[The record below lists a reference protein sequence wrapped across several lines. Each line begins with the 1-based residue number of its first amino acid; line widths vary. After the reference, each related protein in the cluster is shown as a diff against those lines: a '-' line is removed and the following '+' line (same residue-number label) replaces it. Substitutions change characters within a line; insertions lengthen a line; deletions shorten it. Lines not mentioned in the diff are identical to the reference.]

1 MTAGQIY
8 LRVCAGFANR
18 LRATVS
24 GICAAEEAGRPIQI
38 SWPYEPT
45 FAGRFTDFFDL
56 EASALPPWV
65 TFDQRLDSSQPEYS
79 CNTMYDWIQQLS
91 RPGAE
96 PVYLKSYAQF
106 YKGPRFEHWLHA
118 LKPHKKYLERIAKLF
133 GELAAPPV
141 GIHIRRTDHWKAIKE
156 SPTEAFVRAIDE
168 YPPGTVFFLASDSE
182 EERIVLRQK
191 YPGRIL
197 IGAGILGRRETAAT
211 TEGFV
216 DFLGLS
222 MCSEILGSSGSSFSE
237 MAAAF
242 GARPLRL
249 ASIDATTPS

>member
-1 MTAGQIY
+1 MTTGQIY

-65 TFDQRLDSSQPEYS
+65 TFDQPMDSSQPEYI
-79 CNTMYDWIQQLS
+79 CHTMGDWEQQLS

-106 YKGPRFEHWLHA
+106 YRGARFEHWLYA
-118 LKPHKKYLERIAKLF
+118 LKPHKKYLERLLKLF

-141 GIHIRRTDHWKAIKE
+141 GIHIRRTDHWKSIKE
-156 SPTEAFVRAIDE
+156 SPTEAFVCAMDE

-182 EERIVLRQK
+182 EERIILRQK

-197 IGAGILGRRETAAT
+197 IGAGILGRRDTVAT

-242 GARPLRL
+242 GTRRLRVVNSTL
-249 ASIDATTPS
+249 N

>member
-1 MTAGQIY
+1 M
-8 LRVCAGFANR
+8 
-18 LRATVS
+18 RATVS

-38 SWPYEPT
+38 SWTYEPT

-65 TFDQRLDSSQPEYS
+65 TFDQRLDSSQPEYI
-79 CNTMYDWIQQLS
+79 CHTMGDWEQQLGKS
-91 RPGAE
+91 EAGS
-96 PVYLKSYAQF
+96 VYLKSYAQF
-106 YKGPRFEHWLHA
+106 YRGARFEHWLHA
-118 LKPHKKYLERIAKLF
+118 LKPHTKYLERITKLF

-141 GIHIRRTDHWKAIKE
+141 GVHIRRTDHWKSIKE
-156 SPTEAFVRAIDE
+156 SPTEAFVCAMDE

-182 EERIVLRQK
+182 EERIILRQK

-197 IGAGILGRRETAAT
+197 IGAGILSRRDTVGT

-242 GARPLRL
+242 GARALRV
-249 ASIDATTPS
+249 ASIDATRPS

>member
-1 MTAGQIY
+1 MTIGQIY

-38 SWPYEPT
+38 SWTYEPT

-65 TFDQRLDSSQPEYS
+65 TFDQRLDSSQPEYI
-79 CNTMYDWIQQLS
+79 CHTMGDWEQQLS

-106 YKGPRFEHWLHA
+106 YRGARFEHWLHA
-118 LKPHKKYLERIAKLF
+118 LKPHTKYLERITKLF

-141 GIHIRRTDHWKAIKE
+141 GVHIRRTDHWKTIKE
-156 SPTEAFVRAIDE
+156 SPTEAFVCAMDE

-197 IGAGILGRRETAAT
+197 IGAGILGRRDTAAT

-242 GARPLRL
+242 GGRPLRV
-249 ASIDATTPS
+249 INVTMK

>member
-1 MTAGQIY
+1 M
-8 LRVCAGFANR
+8 
-18 LRATVS
+18 RATVS

-38 SWPYEPT
+38 SWTYEPT

-65 TFDQRLDSSQPEYS
+65 TFDQRLDSSQPEYI
-79 CNTMYDWIQQLS
+79 CHTMGDWEQQLGKS
-91 RPGAE
+91 EAGS
-96 PVYLKSYAQF
+96 VYLKSYAQF
-106 YKGPRFEHWLHA
+106 YRGARFEHWLHA
-118 LKPHKKYLERIAKLF
+118 LKPHTKYLERITKLF

-141 GIHIRRTDHWKAIKE
+141 GVHIRRTDHWKSIKE
-156 SPTEAFVRAIDE
+156 SPTEAFVCAMDE
-168 YPPGTVFFLASDSE
+168 YPPGTVFFLASDSY

-197 IGAGILGRRETAAT
+197 IGAGILSRRDTVGA

-242 GARPLRL
+242 GARALRV
-249 ASIDATTPS
+249 ASIDATRPS